1 MWYIGSIVCTASWW
15 WGGQPIAPMWAV
27 FNINHAKGKGRFCG
41 VKYFAHQNEKQQHTN
56 ATQHEASSTAK
67 LAAMFFYFL
76 FFFPFRAN
84 CRRVAYVGMLPGLS
98 CFKWNSL
105 ASTPPPPLATM
116 SQTLT
121 SLMEEKKKAQCAT
134 TVGSDKVKKTKQ
146 LQGQSRSADSVFC
159 TTNWLLVLMLQVLL
173 KGRPCLLEKELL
185 SGLDRRELVVSNY
198 R

>member
-1 MWYIGSIVCTASWW
+1 
-15 WGGQPIAPMWAV
+15 MWAV
-27 FNINHAKGKGRFCG
+27 CIINHAKGKGHFCG

-76 FFFPFRAN
+76 FFFPSRAN

-98 CFKWNSL
+98 CFIWNSL

-121 SLMEEKKKAQCAT
+121 SLMEEKKKQCAT
-134 TVGSDKVKKTKQ
+134 TVGSDKVQKMKQ
-146 LQGQSRSADSVFC
+146 LQSKNRSADSVFWA
-159 TTNWLLVLMLQVLL
+159 TDWLLVLMLLL
-173 KGRPCLLEKELL
+173 LQGRPCLLEK
-185 SGLDRRELVVSNY
+185 
-198 R
+198 